1 MKAIYQATNFDADQ
15 KLIDFIQK
23 KLDKLDNF
31 NDRVIEAEV
40 YMKLNNTGE
49 KNKTLEIKIAVP
61 GNDIMVS
68 RDAETFEKAMD
79 LAYDVLKRQLRKQ
92 KEKMKKI

>member
-15 KLIDFIQK
+15 KLINFIQK
-23 KLDKLDNF
+23 KLDRLDSF
-31 NDRVIEAEV
+31 FDRVIEAEV
-40 YMKLNNTGE
+40 FLKLNNTG
-49 KNKTLEIKIAVP
+49 KANKTVEIKIGIP
-61 GNDIMVS
+61 GNDIVVS

-92 KEKMKKI
+92 KEKIKR

>member
-15 KLIDFIQK
+15 KLINFIQK
-23 KLDKLDNF
+23 KLDRLDSF
-31 NDRVIEAEV
+31 FDRIIEAEV
-40 YMKLNNTGE
+40 FLKLNNTG
-49 KNKTLEIKIAVP
+49 KANKTVEIKIDVP
-61 GNDIMVS
+61 GNDIVVS

-92 KEKMKKI
+92 KEKIKR

>member
-1 MKAIYQATNFDADQ
+1 MKAIFQATNFDADQ
-15 KLIDFIQK
+15 KLIDFVQK
-23 KLDKLDNF
+23 KLNKLDNF
-31 NDRVIEAEV
+31 FDKVIEAEV
-40 YMKLNNTGE
+40 YMKLNNKGE
-49 KNKTLEIKIAVP
+49 KNKTIEVKIAIP

-92 KEKMKKI
+92 KEKTKR

>member
-1 MKAIYQATNFDADQ
+1 MKAIFQATNFDADQ
-15 KLIDFIQK
+15 KLINFIQQ
-23 KLDKLDNF
+23 KLDKLDKF
-31 NDRVIEAEV
+31 CDRVIEAEV
-40 YMKLNNTGE
+40 YLKVNNKGE
-49 KNKTLEIKIAVP
+49 KNKTLEVKVAIP

-92 KEKMKKI
+92 KEKMKR

>member
-1 MKAIYQATNFDADQ
+1 MKAIFQATNFDADQ

-23 KLDKLDNF
+23 KLNKLDNF
-31 NDRVIEAEV
+31 FDKVIEAEV
-40 YMKLNNTGE
+40 YMKLNNKGE
-49 KNKTLEIKIAVP
+49 KNKTLEVKVAIP

-92 KEKMKKI
+92 KEKIKR

>member
-15 KLIDFIQK
+15 KLINFIQK
-23 KLDKLDNF
+23 KLDKLDHF
-31 NDRVIEAEV
+31 FDRVIEAEV
-40 YMKLNNTGE
+40 YLKINNTGE
-49 KNKTLEIKIAVP
+49 KNKTLEIKIAIP

-92 KEKMKKI
+92 KEKLKK

>member
-15 KLIDFIQK
+15 KLINFIQK

-31 NDRVIEAEV
+31 FDKVIEAEV
-40 YMKLNNTGE
+40 FLKLNNTGD
-49 KNKTLEIKIAVP
+49 KNKTLEIKIGVP
-61 GNDIMVS
+61 GNDIVVS

-92 KEKMKKI
+92 KEKMKR

>member
-1 MKAIYQATNFDADQ
+1 MKAIFQATNFDADQ
-15 KLIDFIQK
+15 KLIDFVQK
-23 KLDKLDNF
+23 KLNKLDNF
-31 NDRVIEAEV
+31 FDKVIEAEV
-40 YMKLNNTGE
+40 YMKLNNKGE
-49 KNKTLEIKIAVP
+49 KNKTIEVKIAIP

-92 KEKMKKI
+92 KEKIKR

>member
-15 KLIDFIQK
+15 KLINFIQK
-23 KLDKLDNF
+23 KLDRLDSF
-31 NDRVIEAEV
+31 FDKVIEAEV
-40 YMKLNNTGE
+40 FLKLNNSGD
-49 KNKTLEIKIAVP
+49 KNKTVAIKIGVP

-92 KEKMKKI
+92 KEKMKH

>member
-31 NDRVIEAEV
+31 YDRIIEAEV
-40 YMKLNNTGE
+40 YMKLNNTG
-49 KNKTLEIKIAVP
+49 KTNKTIEVKIAIP
-61 GNDIMVS
+61 GNDIVVKK
-68 RDAETFEKAMD
+68 DAEKFEKAMD
-79 LAYDVLKRQLRKQ
+79 LCYDVLKRQLN
-92 KEKMKKI
+92 KEKEKTKR

>member
-15 KLIDFIQK
+15 KLIDFVQK

-49 KNKTLEIKIAVP
+49 KNKTIEIKIAVP
-61 GNDIMVS
+61 GNDIIVS

-92 KEKMKKI
+92 KEKLKK

>member
-1 MKAIYQATNFDADQ
+1 MKAIYQATNFNADQ

-31 NDRVIEAEV
+31 FDKVIEAEV
-40 YMKLNNTGE
+40 FLKLNNTGD
-49 KNKTLEIKIAVP
+49 KNKTVEIKIGIP
-61 GNDIMVS
+61 GNDIVVS

-92 KEKMKKI
+92 KEKIKR

>member
-15 KLIDFIQK
+15 KLINFIQK

-31 NDRVIEAEV
+31 NDKIIEAEV
-40 YMKLNNTGE
+40 FLKLNNTGE
-49 KNKTLEIKIAVP
+49 KNKTVEIKIIIP
-61 GNDIMVS
+61 GNDIFVG

-79 LAYDVLKRQLRKQ
+79 LAYDVLKRQLKKQ
-92 KEKMKKI
+92 KDKLKK

>member
-15 KLIDFIQK
+15 KLIDFIQA

-31 NDRVIEAEV
+31 FDKVIEAEV
-40 YMKLNNTGE
+40 YLKLNNKGE
-49 KNKTLEIKIAVP
+49 KNKTVEVKIDIPRNAVV
-61 GNDIMVS
+61 VS

-79 LAYDVLKRQLRKQ
+79 LAFDVLKRQLKKQ
-92 KEKMKKI
+92 KEKLKK